1 MAIEKNKCMLTY
13 LEIEEPLEDIVTD
26 EFTHIIFK
34 CKISDSSE
42 ECVSYKW
49 YHDGKCLEQ
58 SRKHTMSCNEKW
70 HQLEITSIK
79 AYDQGVYS
87 VILKSSSHETYS
99 KANLYV
105 RPIKD
110 RYYNN
115 NNDVVYMNV
124 IPKMIGVVRH
134 LKCSRLLVGSTIEL
148 EAEFDEDCLEDYIW
162 YKSNKPF
169 IPHDRTIILNDKRS
183 TTLSILHAKE
193 TDSGIY
199 HVVSKSEYGIAST
212 YASVAVIN
220 TDFNVLSNS
229 EDVPTVED
237 LPDEIEVSKGE
248 EVRIV
253 CKATCD
259 INTLVFW
266 SKDGSDLENN
276 DKVTSE
282 YINNSCICLRI
293 KSANSD
299 DSGEYTVTVQ
309 DDITGHLESSSF
321 FLNVIRR
328 PNSILRPITLK
339 SSLTPTMACFGSSIS
354 FTCSFV
360 IEDPRFHFSVW
371 YIGNYRVER
380 SNHRFH
386 VLVKGG
392 NFIFVVKQVEPGM
405 EGEVICE
412 VRRVLPNG
420 KSFFI
425 DKTTTKLVI
434 VPQAIMEEVIQN
446 VCIKRSIYY
455 YVNSKITIM
464 LVNSFKGIKN
474 GSGIMQE
481 NFSDDEITDRSRDTT
496 GSFMIT
502 YCSLDDESFY
512 LDVDNNDVE
521 IAAEKL
527 YIYKRCLQSH
537 EASSNISS
545 KSVTVIE
552 WEVAEFQKTNEK
564 WYMIEVGKSNDNFVQ
579 AGVSSKPMFE
589 LEDPVQEQI
598 MIFRVSAV
606 TSPSMTDESTVR
618 IVPAPKNTLS
628 TSKICE
634 LQTMEDFEKAYTKT
648 GSLIGCGAFGSVVL
662 VKGTDGEYYA
672 AKVLKTRTQKK
683 RELGIREYEMMKQ
696 LRHPKLIHLFG
707 AYISK
712 DSFVLVMDYLWGNEL
727 FDRIVDEEHIKEVDV
742 VPYVRQICEALL
754 YLHELKIA
762 HLDLKPENIICL
774 SPNSLQVK
782 IIDFGLARYL
792 DDSQQTRAIYGTR
805 DYVAPE
811 VLNFDRLTLACDMWS
826 LGVVTY
832 MLLSGVMPF
841 VGENW
846 AQRSANITRAKYNYH
861 ESAFKEISDLAKD
874 FVDHLLLLKPEYR
887 MNASQALNH
896 RWVREGPPCGA
907 KAGHMKRTRENLK
920 SYLANYRARWQRAGN
935 VLIAAHRLRTHRS
948 TNEPGAPTV
957 T

>member
-309 DDITGHLESSSF
+309 DDITGHLESSSC
-321 FLNVIRR
+321 FLNVI
-328 PNSILRPITLK
+328 SEFL
-339 SSLTPTMACFGSSIS
+339 
-354 FTCSFV
+354 
-360 IEDPRFHFSVW
+360 
-371 YIGNYRVER
+371 YR
-380 SNHRFH
+380 
-386 VLVKGG
+386 
-392 NFIFVVKQVEPGM
+392 
-405 EGEVICE
+405 
-412 VRRVLPNG
+412 
-420 KSFFI
+420 
-425 DKTTTKLVI
+425 
-434 VPQAIMEEVIQN
+434 
-446 VCIKRSIYY
+446 
-455 YVNSKITIM
+455 
-464 LVNSFKGIKN
+464 
-474 GSGIMQE
+474 
-481 NFSDDEITDRSRDTT
+481 
-496 GSFMIT
+496 
-502 YCSLDDESFY
+502 
-512 LDVDNNDVE
+512 
-521 IAAEKL
+521 
-527 YIYKRCLQSH
+527 
-537 EASSNISS
+537 
-545 KSVTVIE
+545 
-552 WEVAEFQKTNEK
+552 
-564 WYMIEVGKSNDNFVQ
+564 
-579 AGVSSKPMFE
+579 
-589 LEDPVQEQI
+589 
-598 MIFRVSAV
+598 
-606 TSPSMTDESTVR
+606 
-618 IVPAPKNTLS
+618 
-628 TSKICE
+628 
-634 LQTMEDFEKAYTKT
+634 
-648 GSLIGCGAFGSVVL
+648 
-662 VKGTDGEYYA
+662 
-672 AKVLKTRTQKK
+672 
-683 RELGIREYEMMKQ
+683 
-696 LRHPKLIHLFG
+696 
-707 AYISK
+707 
-712 DSFVLVMDYLWGNEL
+712 
-727 FDRIVDEEHIKEVDV
+727 
-742 VPYVRQICEALL
+742 
-754 YLHELKIA
+754 
-762 HLDLKPENIICL
+762 
-774 SPNSLQVK
+774 
-782 IIDFGLARYL
+782 
-792 DDSQQTRAIYGTR
+792 
-805 DYVAPE
+805 
-811 VLNFDRLTLACDMWS
+811 
-826 LGVVTY
+826 
-832 MLLSGVMPF
+832 
-841 VGENW
+841 
-846 AQRSANITRAKYNYH
+846 
-861 ESAFKEISDLAKD
+861 
-874 FVDHLLLLKPEYR
+874 
-887 MNASQALNH
+887 
-896 RWVREGPPCGA
+896 
-907 KAGHMKRTRENLK
+907 
-920 SYLANYRARWQRAGN
+920 
-935 VLIAAHRLRTHRS
+935 
-948 TNEPGAPTV
+948 
-957 T
+957 